1 MSDAN
6 SGDGMDLE
14 ALRDGVRTV
23 LSAQASH
30 EKVAAFTNAEGVRDQ
45 PLWSQA
51 AELGWLALS
60 ADEANGGLD
69 LGPSELAV
77 VYEELGRA
85 VAPLPVLGTMLVVEA
100 LALGGDAAQQAAWIP
115 RLAAGEAAGAV
126 SMLTPGAVMPTLT
139 LSAGPDGGV
148 VLDGLA
154 ENLLDG
160 AAADVLLL
168 LARDGE
174 TARWVLVEPAVDGIV
189 VEKAATVDRTRHLGV
204 ARFERL
210 ALPAGRVLAG
220 DADEIANALLHH
232 AALALASD
240 ARGGANAVFEITL
253 DYLKTREQFGKP
265 IGSFQALKHRCAD
278 HKIALVASGALV
290 AEAVAKMAG
299 GDPAAGRYALAA
311 KALATEVYARV
322 AQDAVQLH
330 GGIGY
335 TWEHPCH
342 LYLKRAKLNEQ
353 LFGGPTAYLD
363 RVTDLLLAAA

>member
-1 MSDAN
+1 MSDGN
-6 SGDGMDLE
+6 SDSMDLG
-14 ALRDGVRTV
+14 ALRDGVRAV
-23 LSAQASH
+23 LAQQASH

-45 PLWSQA
+45 PLWAQA

-60 ADEANGGLD
+60 ASEAHGGLD

-77 VYEELGRA
+77 LYEELGRA
-85 VAPLPVLGTMLVVEA
+85 VAPLPVLGTMLVIEA
-100 LALGGDAAQQAAWIP
+100 LTRGGDAAQQAAWTP
-115 RLAAGEAAGAV
+115 RLAAGELAGAV
-126 SMLTPGAVMPTLT
+126 SMLTPGTPKSTLT
-139 LSAGPDGGV
+139 LLAGADGGV
-148 VLDGLA
+148 VLDGVV

-174 TARWVLVEPAVDGIV
+174 TSRWVLVEPAVDGV
-189 VEKAATVDRTRHLGV
+189 TVEKAATVDRTRHLGAV
-204 ARFERL
+204 RFDRV
-210 ALPAGRVLAG
+210 ALPAGRVLSG
-220 DADEIANALLHH
+220 DAGQIADALLHQ

-240 ARGGANAVFEITL
+240 ARGGANAIFEITL

-290 AEAVAKMAG
+290 AEAVVKMAS

-353 LFGGPTAYLD
+353 LFGGPAAYLD
-363 RVTDLLLAAA
+363 RVTQLLLAAA

>member
-1 MSDAN
+1 MSDEN
-6 SGDGMDLE
+6 SDDGMDLG
-14 ALRDGVRTV
+14 ALRDGLRAV
-23 LSAQASH
+23 LSQQASH

-45 PLWSQA
+45 PLWSRA
-51 AELGWLALS
+51 TELGWLALS
-60 ADEANGGLD
+60 APEEHGGLD

-77 VYEELGRA
+77 LYEELGRA
-85 VAPLPVLGTMLVVEA
+85 VAPLPVLGTMLVIEA
-100 LALGGDAAQQAAWIP
+100 LARGGDAAQQAAWTP
-115 RLAAGEAAGAV
+115 RLAAGELAGAV
-126 SMLTPGAVMPTLT
+126 SMVTPGGLAPTLT
-139 LSAGPDGGV
+139 LSTSADGGA
-148 VLDGLA
+148 VLDGVA

-174 TARWVLVEPAVDGIV
+174 TSRWVLVEPAVDGV
-189 VEKAATVDRTRHLGV
+189 TVEKVATVDRTRHLGEV
-204 ARFERL
+204 RFERL
-210 ALPAGRVLAG
+210 ALPAGRVLG
-220 DADEIANALLHH
+220 RDADQITEALLRH

-240 ARGGANAVFEITL
+240 ARGGGNAVFGITL
-253 DYLKTREQFGKP
+253 EYLKTREQFGKP

-290 AEAVAKMAG
+290 AEAIAKAVG
-299 GDPAAGRYALAA
+299 DDPAAGRYALAA

-353 LFGGPTAYLD
+353 LFGGPAAYLD

>member
-1 MSDAN
+1 MSDGH
-6 SGDGMDLE
+6 SDGMDLE
-14 ALRDGVRTV
+14 ALRDGVRAV
-23 LSAQASH
+23 LTEQASH
-30 EKVAAFTNAEGVRDQ
+30 EKVAAFTNAEGVRDE

-60 ADEANGGLD
+60 ADEAHGGLG
-69 LGPSELAV
+69 LGSSELAI

-85 VAPLPVLGTMLVVEA
+85 LAPLPVLGTMLVVEA
-100 LALGGDAAQQAAWIP
+100 LARGGDAAQQAAWTP
-115 RLAAGEAAGAV
+115 RLAAGELAGAV
-126 SMLTPGAVMPTLT
+126 SMLTPGDRTTRLT
-139 LSAGPDGGV
+139 LSAGADGGV
-148 VLDGLA
+148 TLDGVA
-154 ENLLDG
+154 ADLLDG
-160 AAADVLLL
+160 AAADILLL
-168 LARDGE
+168 LAREGE
-174 TARWVLVEPAVDGIV
+174 GLSWVLVEPALDGVV
-189 VEKAATVDRTRHLGV
+189 VEKVATVDRTRRLGEV
-204 ARFERL
+204 RFDRL
-210 ALPAGRVLAG
+210 ALPAGRVLMG
-220 DADEIANALLHH
+220 DAGQIADALLAH

-290 AEAVAKMAG
+290 AEAVARMAS

-353 LFGGPTAYLD
+353 LFGGPAAYLD

>member
-1 MSDAN
+1 MSDGN
-6 SGDGMDLE
+6 SDGMDLG
-14 ALRDGVRTV
+14 ALRDGLRAV
-23 LSAQASH
+23 LAQQASH

-60 ADEANGGLD
+60 ASEDHGGLG

-77 VYEELGRA
+77 LYEELGRS
-85 VAPLPVLGTMLVVEA
+85 VAPLPVLGTMLVIEA
-100 LALGGDAAQQAAWIP
+100 LARGGDATQQAAWTP
-115 RLAAGEAAGAV
+115 GLAAGELAGAV
-126 SMLTPGAVMPTLT
+126 SMVTPADLAPSLR
-139 LSAGPDGGV
+139 LSAGPDGGL
-148 VLDGLA
+148 VLDGVA

-174 TARWVLVEPAVDGIV
+174 TSRWVLVEPAVDGVAI
-189 VEKAATVDRTRHLGV
+189 EKAATVDRTRHLGEV
-204 ARFERL
+204 RFEGVL
-210 ALPAGRVLAG
+210 LPAGRVLGG
-220 DADEIANALLHH
+220 DAGRIADALLHH

-240 ARGGANAVFEITL
+240 ARGGANAIFEITL

-290 AEAVAKMAG
+290 AEAVAKMAS

-353 LFGGPTAYLD
+353 LFGGPAAYLD